1 MNDMAAQIDCGW
13 FVFETVVICENLVC
27 KQKTQAALHQEWV
40 FQMGFSI
47 RSLVVVTAAY
57 VASFGLVNGLIAPVQ
72 NAVFPAV
79 PSVQRL
85 IF

>member
-1 MNDMAAQIDCGW
+1 
-13 FVFETVVICENLVC
+13 
-27 KQKTQAALHQEWV
+27 
-40 FQMGFSI
+40 MGFSM
-47 RSLVVVTAAY
+47 RALVVVTAAY
-57 VASFGLVNGLIAPVQ
+57 MAWFGLVNGLIAPVQ